1 MLSLLVF
8 LLTSLELFSQAIN
21 TTEYNNL
28 VRVAKKENKII
39 ILLFGADWCVPCKN
53 IITEVNTNNNKFMSL
68 YNNCYYFYVDIDHYD
83 SKEFLERFS
92 VTAVP
97 STIIFRP
104 KSGEFVLKQGS
115 LSMNNLEQAVKKII
129 QSK

>member
-1 MLSLLVF
+1 MYLLV
-8 LLTSLELFSQAIN
+8 LITPLELFSQAIN

-39 ILLFGADWCVPCKN
+39 VLLFGADWCMPCKN
-53 IITEVNTNNNKFMSL
+53 IIAEVNTNNNKFMSL
-68 YNNCYYFYVDIDHYD
+68 YNNCYYFYVDIDRYD

-92 VTAVP
+92 VSAVP
-97 STIIFRP
+97 STIIYKP

-115 LSMNNLEQAVKKII
+115 LSMNNLEHTVKKII
-129 QSK
+129 LSK